1 MTVASIAS
9 AAVVSGELIIGLADG
24 RIIRAGYV
32 QGPTGKT
39 GPEGAM
45 GSTGPRGADGN
56 TILHGMEKP
65 QGSDGKDGDFYIWT
79 REWFIYGPKTSGQWG
94 TGTNMLAPKEYF
106 KSNPNQSGGGGTA
119 PSNEGGGG
127 SGSVFSNQVFLS
139 GTGRAISAPGG
150 NIIPEGLNLSVQSN
164 LNKWIENSLRALD
177 TKLPVAIVDPLPGT
191 GQYEGDLV
199 LFEGSLY
206 IWAGGAWTK
215 VSADGGATIGTI
227 PPTPA
232 EEGQLWFCNNEDD
245 LTLYI
250 YDGAD
255 WVPAAPPVSLDGIE
269 ASIANVDAEL
279 MKVNANIAMN
289 KRDIDEAML
298 DVQED
303 QAKQDERLDAIE
315 AQDYASTTED
325 NTFTG
330 NNEFTNNLVLPK
342 LPSENTHATNKFY
355 TDAQDTI
362 LHGMVD
368 VIVGRRVYSKY
379 QLQKDDK
386 SLRSGKFKLLILPQ
400 HDSTISQADA
410 WEDVNYIYFSYD
422 DYDGHRR
429 SLTELKVG
437 DQLSME
443 SSNSAATFTIN
454 QTKVNGLDNFFGVTR
469 ISFFGDPSRPH
480 VFQMVAGDEGRITAE
495 EVGEIVL
502 NRFNAVDAVRNS
514 YGKIF
519 TGVQSYDPNNT
530 LAPGTIAWDGGS
542 DMYISDI
549 DSNNFSWCSN
559 TNATFTLDSK
569 QYFTIYGETS
579 SGQIGSMHMRGSFTT
594 FFKSSKHV
602 KLGGIEKLHGSN
614 LLYNNKWYIVNLGG
628 FM

>member
-1 MTVASIAS
+1 M
-9 AAVVSGELIIGLADG
+9 L
-24 RIIRAGYV
+24 
-32 QGPTGKT
+32 P
-39 GPEGAM
+39 GPENMITNG
-45 GSTGPRGADGN
+45 
-56 TILHGMEKP
+56 
-65 QGSDGKDGDFYIWT
+65 
-79 REWFIYGPKTSGQWG
+79 RE
-94 TGTNMLAPKEYF
+94 
-106 KSNPNQSGGGGTA
+106 
-119 PSNEGGGG
+119 GGG
-127 SGSVFSNQVFLS
+127 SGGGSMGGS
-139 GTGRAISAPGG
+139 GSGGEGGGIVYTNTVQLTNPTRTLLRSSASYK
-150 NIIPEGLNLSVQSN
+150 IIPNAPAGATNQEDANLWGFGACFDN
-164 LNKWIENSLRALD
+164 CDAAI
-177 TKLPVAIVDPLPGT
+177 PVATGSSPPSPLPG
-191 GQYEGDLV
+191 
-199 LFEGSLY
+199 F
-206 IWAGGAWTK
+206 
-215 VSADGGATIGTI
+215 ADSWDGR
-227 PPTPA
+227 
-232 EEGQLWFCNNEDD
+232 LWFNSET
-245 LTLYI
+245 LVLYI
-250 YDGAD
+250 YDIAAAV
-255 WVPAAPPVSLDGIE
+255 WVPISEFAVAVVGDDPPADPQKEGALWWCSDADDLSLYIYVSGEWVSASPPVSLDGITAE
-269 ASIANVDAEL
+269 IAGVQDYIDT
-279 MKVNANIAMN
+279 NITPAL
-289 KRDIDEAML
+289 AGAVG
-298 DVQED
+298 DVRALEIKTD
-303 QAKQDERLDAIE
+303 GHGGRLDTLESE
-315 AQDYASTTED
+315 AQDYASTTKD

-330 NNEFTNNLVLPK
+330 NNEFTNNLVLPE

-386 SLRSGKFKLLILPQ
+386 TLRSGKFKLLILPQ

-422 DYDGHRR
+422 DYDGNRR

-443 SSNSAATFTIN
+443 SSNSAASFTIS

-469 ISFFGDPSRPH
+469 ISFVGNPTRPH

-519 TGVQSYDPNNT
+519 TGVQSYDPNDT

-542 DMYISDI
+542 NMYISDT

-569 QYFTIYGETS
+569 QYFTIYSETS

-594 FFKSSKHV
+594 FFKSSNHV

-614 LLYNNKWYIVNLGG
+614 LLYSNKWYIVNLGG

>member
-1 MTVASIAS
+1 MGQS
-9 AAVVSGELIIGLADG
+9 ANATSHIVFNEPKKQWINVNGGIVS
-24 RIIRAGYV
+24 V
-32 QGPTGKT
+32 QG
-39 GPEGAM
+39 
-45 GSTGPRGADGN
+45 
-56 TILHGMEKP
+56 KP
-65 QGSDGKDGDFYIWT
+65 PATPQT
-79 REWFIYGPKTSGQWG
+79 
-94 TGTNMLAPKEYF
+94 
-106 KSNPNQSGGGGTA
+106 
-119 PSNEGGGG
+119 
-127 SGSVFSNQVFLS
+127 
-139 GTGRAISAPGG
+139 
-150 NIIPEGLNLSVQSN
+150 
-164 LNKWIENSLRALD
+164 
-177 TKLPVAIVDPLPGT
+177 
-191 GQYEGDLV
+191 
-199 LFEGSLY
+199 GSL
-206 IWAGGAWTK
+206 
-215 VSADGGATIGTI
+215 
-227 PPTPA
+227 
-232 EEGQLWFCNNEDD
+232 WFDTEDDD

-250 YDGAD
+250 YTGSE
-255 WVPAAPPVSLDGIE
+255 WVSASPPVSLDGIE
-269 ASIANVDAEL
+269 ASIASVDEQL
-279 MKVNANIAMN
+279 LKINANVAMN
-289 KRDIDEAML
+289 KRDIDEARL
-298 DVQED
+298 DVQAD
-303 QAKQDERLDAIE
+303 QAKQDERLDALEAE
-315 AQDYASTTED
+315 AQDHASTTKD

-330 NNEFTNNLVLPK
+330 NNEFTNNLILPT

-469 ISFFGDPSRPH
+469 VSFFGDPSRPH

-542 DMYISDI
+542 DMYISDT

-569 QYFTIYGETS
+569 QYFTIYSETS

-594 FFKSSKHV
+594 FFKNSNHV
-602 KLGGIEKLHGSN
+602 KLGGIERLHGSSV
-614 LLYNNKWYIVNLGG
+614 LYNNKWYIVNLGG